1 MKCRLNRLNVK
12 RFLIAPLM
20 VISVLLICSCKKEM
34 TENPTLFDSTV
45 DGIAVVP
52 VPDIDIRMA
61 ERDATVPGYRN
72 TAAFEGQIVRTPD
85 LADLPVGLDDLSVGL
100 DDLPVDLFAPSS
112 TDPNFL

>member
-1 MKCRLNRLNVK
+1 MKSRLNILNMK
-12 RFLIAPLM
+12 RFLITPLI

-34 TENPTLFDSTV
+34 AESPTVYDSAV

-85 LADLPVGLDDLSVGL
+85 LADELA
-100 DDLPVDLFAPSS
+100 APILI